1 MITEKEYSQL
11 KLHDSLVF
19 VGNGSTIIN
28 GFTKGDIVTIVDKY
42 DMDDYSD
49 HWGCIIVKGSY
60 KPNTKQETFHFADI
74 NIMRYFSK
82 LEEFYSPENLKSE
95 ISDVQSNTLIG
106 NKEVKIPEKID
117 SSEELYVDNFEQVTS
132 WKRALNAAR
141 TTVGKKILD
150 KEPSDSWKAK
160 MFLAEHSPIR
170 LVTFSWIWKNIK
182 CFVQQHLTRHH
193 IGCEKFVSTQRSD
206 RNLSVGDRDLLPQGA
221 KQDFWFEGNLQSLIN
236 ISRKRRCNSADP
248 QTRKAWLKA
257 LDEIEKVEP
266 IIGRKLKLGREC
278 VYRGFCPELNCCGYV
293 NTEQYQKDL
302 EEYRKRD
309 Y

>member
-11 KLHDSLVF
+11 KLHDSLVY
-19 VGNGSTIIN
+19 VGNGSTIIH
-28 GFTKGDIVTIVDKY
+28 GFTKGDIVTIVKKY

-106 NKEVKIPEKID
+106 NKEKKTEKSD

>member
-11 KLHDSLVF
+11 KLHDSLVY
-19 VGNGSTIIN
+19 VGNGSTIIH
-28 GFTKGDIVTIVDKY
+28 GFTKGDIVTIVKKY

-106 NKEVKIPEKID
+106 NKEEKKTD
-117 SSEELYVDNFEQVTS
+117 SNGIKASVEQVTP

-141 TTVGKKILD
+141 RTIGKNNLD
-150 KEPSDSWKAK
+150 KEPSNNWKAQAI
-160 MFLAEHSPIR
+160 LAEHSPIR
-170 LVTFSWIWKNIK
+170 TVIFNWSWENIRQWVTT
-182 CFVQQHLTRHH
+182 HLIRHH
-193 IGCEKFVSTQRSD
+193 AGVEKFVHSQRED
-206 RNLSVGDRDLLPQGA
+206 RRDLGIPRDELPQGSLN
-221 KQDFWFEGNLQSLIN
+221 DMEMEGNVQSMIN
-236 ISRKRRCNSADP
+236 ISRKRVCNNASKE
-248 QTRKAWLKA
+248 TREAWKAV
-257 LDEIEKVEP
+257 LDEVEKIDP
-266 IIGRKLKLGREC
+266 ILGEKLKLGREC
-278 VYRGFCPELNCCGYV
+278 VYRGFCPEFKSCGYC
-293 NTEQYQKDL
+293 NTKQYQEDL
-302 EEYRKRD
+302 KKYRNTK